1 MLWKLLYGLIIIGIS
16 KYGDHI
22 EECPRGN
29 YACPSYC
36 DIDHKHHPR
45 KECKNAIRKR
55 NIRKESGQAA
65 KESQKNEKEK
75 IEEYNNGS
83 NKESRSS

>member
-29 YACPSYC
+29 YSCPSYC
-36 DIDHKHHPR
+36 DIDHKHNFEVLVDDEARPKR
-45 KECKNAIRKR
+45 TKGKAILKT
-55 NIRKESGQAA
+55 SL
-65 KESQKNEKEK
+65 
-75 IEEYNNGS
+75 
-83 NKESRSS
+83 